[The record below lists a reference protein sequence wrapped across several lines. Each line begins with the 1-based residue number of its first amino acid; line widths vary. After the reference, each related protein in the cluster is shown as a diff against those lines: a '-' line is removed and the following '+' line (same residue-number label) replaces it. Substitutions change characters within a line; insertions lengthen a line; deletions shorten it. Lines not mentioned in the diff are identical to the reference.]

1 LGAIFLEITGLKS
14 PGRSIQCGQ
23 SKDAFSIQLKVL
35 QMSGSGN
42 EPGIASKPA
51 QDCMNNLYCW
61 LTGLAQ
67 DYPHFALSC
76 SSIERFMRYPNISD
90 FRMISVL
97 GIGRGRFAMAG
108 RGQSNSQTGLLF

>member
-1 LGAIFLEITGLKS
+1 MQVALTDADVL
-14 PGRSIQCGQ
+14 IQCGQ

-67 DYPHFALSC
+67 DYSHLALRC
-76 SSIERFMRYPNISD
+76 SSIERFMRYPKISD
-90 FRMISVL
+90 FQMISAL
-97 GIGRGRFAMAG
+97 GIGRARFAMAE
-108 RGQSNSQTGLLF
+108 RGQFNSQTEWVKAWR